1 MVGSRV
7 YFFIVGVFSLFID
20 EQYLE
25 EIKSRIDLV
34 EFISQY
40 VDLKPAGR
48 NFKGLCPFHEE
59 KTPSFMVSRE
69 KGIFHCFGCGVGGN
83 LFNFV
88 MRMENLTFPEAV
100 LFLADKC
107 GVEIRSVQTG
117 RGVTRSLEE
126 KERLYRLN
134 EILNRYY
141 MRCLSSGKG
150 EEENARAYLLAK
162 RGIQPETWEHFGIGF
177 SPSSGKDSMVFLLRE
192 GFSGQEII
200 KAGVGV
206 VTRGGELL
214 DRFRGRITFAFHD
227 VQGRI
232 VGFAGRILEKGE
244 PKYLNISDTPIFSKG
259 QYLYGLFATRD
270 HLQKTR
276 TAILVEGY
284 MDFLALFEHGI
295 RNCVASMG
303 TSLTRDQA
311 GLLKRY
317 VDEVLIAYDAD
328 QAGQMATLRGMAI
341 LQEKGLTVRI
351 VILPSPHDPDSFLRK
366 EGKEKFWEILQ
377 KSPSLFE
384 YQLELFLKNCG
395 YNSLESK
402 AKIIRGMFPFLVSI
416 KDPIERKL
424 KIASLAQKVH
434 VDESFVQHLLNEEE
448 GVVRREFVPARET
461 REHGILKAEKMLLR
475 VMMENERWRHKIG
488 ESLEREHFSE
498 SEHQRIFQALLGLG
512 GEGGFLVSKLVD
524 VFPGE
529 EALHSLVTEIATR
542 EDLQEICQDDGAVES
557 LIRRVRLAALERRIL
572 SLRRELSRAEDP
584 IKLRELNKLYRE
596 RERLRRIG

>member
-1 MVGSRV
+1 M
-7 YFFIVGVFSLFID
+7 FID

-48 NFKGLCPFHEE
+48 NFRGLCPFHEE

-83 LFNFV
+83 LFHFV

-107 GVEIRSVQTG
+107 GVEIRPVQIG
-117 RGVTRSLEE
+117 RGATRSLEE
-126 KERLYRLN
+126 RERLYRLN
-134 EILNRYY
+134 EILNHYY
-141 MRCLSSGKG
+141 MRCLNGGKS
-150 EEENARAYLLAK
+150 EEENARTYLLVK
-162 RGIQPETWEHFGIGF
+162 RGIRPTTWELFGIGF
-177 SPSSGKDSMVFLLRE
+177 SSFSGRDSIAFLLKE

-200 KAGVGV
+200 RAGVGV
-206 VTRGGELL
+206 VTRSGELL

-227 VQGRI
+227 LQGRV

-270 HLQKTR
+270 SLQKTH

-284 MDFLALFEHGI
+284 MDFLTLFEYGI

-303 TSLTRDQA
+303 TSLTKDQA

-317 VDEVLIAYDAD
+317 VDEVFIAYDAD
-328 QAGQMATLRGMAI
+328 QPGQMATLRGMAV
-341 LQEKGLTVRI
+341 LQEKGLAVRI
-351 VILPSPHDPDSFLRK
+351 VALPSPHDPDSFLRK
-366 EGKEKFWEILQ
+366 EGKEKFLEIVQ

-384 YQLELFLKNCG
+384 YQLELLLRNFGC
-395 YNSLESK
+395 NSLESK
-402 AKIIRGMFPFLVSI
+402 AKIIRGMFPFLISI

-424 KIASLAQKVH
+424 KVTALAQRIH

-448 GVVRREFVPARET
+448 ITTQRET
-461 REHGILKAEKMLLR
+461 LPVRETKEHGILKAEKMILR

-488 ESLEREHFSE
+488 ESLEREYFSGP
-498 SEHQRIFQALLGLG
+498 EHQRIFQALLGLS

-524 VFPGE
+524 VFPQE
-529 EALHSLVTEIATR
+529 EVLHSLVTEIAAR

-557 LIRRVRLAALERRIL
+557 LVRRVKLAALERRIL
-572 SLRRELSRAEDP
+572 SLRRELSRMEDP
-584 IKLRELNKLYRE
+584 AKLGELNKLYRE
-596 RERLRRIG
+596 REQLRRIG

>member
-1 MVGSRV
+1 M
-7 YFFIVGVFSLFID
+7 FID
-20 EQYLE
+20 ERYLE

-34 EFISQY
+34 EFISRY

-100 LFLADKC
+100 LFLAEKC
-107 GVEIRSVQTG
+107 GVEIRSVQAG
-117 RGVTRSLEE
+117 RGTTRSLEE
-126 KERLYRLN
+126 RERLYRLN
-134 EILNRYY
+134 DILSHYY
-141 MRCLSSGKG
+141 MRCLKSGKG
-150 EEENARAYLLAK
+150 EEENARTYLLTQ
-162 RGIQPETWEHFGIGF
+162 RGIQPETWERFGIGF
-177 SPSSGKDSMVFLLRE
+177 SPTSGKDSMAFLLKE

-200 KAGVGV
+200 RAGVGV

-227 VQGRI
+227 VQGRV

-244 PKYLNISDTPIFSKG
+244 PKYLNVSDTPIFSKG

-276 TAILVEGY
+276 AAILVEGY
-284 MDFLALFEHGI
+284 MDFLALFEYGI
-295 RNCVASMG
+295 RNCIASMG
-303 TSLTRDQA
+303 TSLTKDQA

-317 VDEVLIAYDAD
+317 VDEVFIAYDAD
-328 QAGQMATLRGMAI
+328 QAGQVATLRGMAI
-341 LQEKGLTVRI
+341 LQEKGLAVRI
-351 VILPSPHDPDSFLRK
+351 VILPAPHDPDSFLRQ

-384 YQLELFLKNCG
+384 YQLELLLRNFG

-416 KDPIERKL
+416 KDPIERTL
-424 KIASLAQKVH
+424 KIASLAHKIH
-434 VDESFVQHLLNEEE
+434 VDESFVQHLLNKEEVTE
-448 GVVRREFVPARET
+448 RQEFLPAREIK
-461 REHGILKAEKMLLR
+461 EHGILKAEKMLLR
-475 VMMENERWRHKIG
+475 VMMEDERWRHKIG
-488 ESLEREHFSE
+488 EELGREHFSGV
-498 SEHQRIFQALLGLG
+498 EHQRIFQALLSLG
-512 GEGGFLVSKLVD
+512 GEEGLSVSKLVD
-524 VFPGE
+524 IFPGE

-542 EDLQEICQDDGAVES
+542 EDLQGICQDEGAVES
-557 LIRRVRLAALERRIL
+557 LIRRVKLAALERKIL
-572 SLRRELSRAEDP
+572 TLRREITRTGDP
-584 IKLRELNKLYRE
+584 AKLRELNKLYRE